1 MSAETALNVVR
12 QIQGLA
18 EGPRTPEMKACLG
31 KVVFSL
37 QAFLD
42 HPDSRVRLSAARA
55 LLKLARGYTE
65 EMPALDMSKTRTA
78 YARWGESHEIAS
90 KELQGVL
97 GEVLTAIG
105 EPPEAPQ
112 DSAGAEAA
120 SSSTSGKPSDDARG
134 EVILRV
140 GESADQKVKVKIF
153 ENVVS
158 VRGVV
163 SVTVEGPHIIVNTR
177 SQNVASDTAFL
188 GDLLMAVK
196 KAQGDGEHTVSLV
209 SASAH
214 HKAGDGSQKE
224 DAGPTVIEDD
234 DEPRYIDEDED
245 DEPAETSE
253 APPQQWTFFSQQHW
267 MTGRRVQEFDDDPS
281 IVSRLAKAKQKEEE
295 KKEEGKTR
303 LGMLFQYW
311 TG

>member
-65 EMPALDMSKTRTA
+65 EMPALDMSKTRSA

-120 SSSTSGKPSDDARG
+120 SSSTSGKHSDDARG

-196 KAQGDGEHTVSLV
+196 KAQGDGEHSVSLV

-214 HKAGDGSQKE
+214 SKADDGSQKE
-224 DAGPTVIEDD
+224 DAGPALVED

-245 DEPAETSE
+245 DAPTE
-253 APPQQWTFFSQQHW
+253 AAGAPTQQWTFFSQQHW

-295 KKEEGKTR
+295 KKQEGKTR